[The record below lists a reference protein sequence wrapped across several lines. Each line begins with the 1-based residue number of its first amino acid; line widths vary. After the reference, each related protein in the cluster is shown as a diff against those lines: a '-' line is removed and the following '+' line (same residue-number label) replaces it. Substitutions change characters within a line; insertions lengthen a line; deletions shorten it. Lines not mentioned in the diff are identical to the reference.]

1 MLNIAR
7 TILFAPFIPFIA
19 LFCHVI
25 ETGDLDDLSRMHTF
39 VSSLESACE
48 QSTAIAKHHALFKVF
63 HNVAARYIELKSAS
77 TPTQPEQAEQR
88 VEMGTY
94 LSELGFQPQM
104 VPPSRDGIEGAGGT
118 GSAVEAPYMPMM
130 IPGEVSGGYE
140 EVDQAA
146 QLANWLTVSQQM
158 MGLLDNNELP
168 F

>member
-1 MLNIAR
+1 M
-7 TILFAPFIPFIA
+7 FAPFIPFIA

-25 ETGDLDDLSRMHTF
+25 ETGNLDDLNRMHNF

-48 QSTAIAKHHALFKVF
+48 QSSAIAKHHALFQVF
-63 HNVAARYIELKSAS
+63 HNVAARYIELKTAS

-104 VPPSRDGIEGAGGT
+104 VPPSRDEIEGPGGT
-118 GSAVEAPYMPMM
+118 GSEVEAPYVPIMMPR
-130 IPGEVSGGYE
+130 EVPVGYE

-158 MGLLDNNELP
+158 MGLLDNNEFP